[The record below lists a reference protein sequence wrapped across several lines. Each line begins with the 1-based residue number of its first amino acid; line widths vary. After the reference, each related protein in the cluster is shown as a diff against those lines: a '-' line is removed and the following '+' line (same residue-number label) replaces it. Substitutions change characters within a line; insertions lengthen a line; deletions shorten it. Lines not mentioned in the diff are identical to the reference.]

1 MFKHGAMFGLD
12 ARIALAIF
20 GALSV
25 ISGAALYNAIQE
37 SKVIA
42 TVVDFKEAQ
51 KAWETYYLDTGVEVP
66 YGSVGIYDSSYL
78 VEDKSV
84 AGWNGPYLPFVKD
97 SSSPL
102 RIKHNNYS
110 QLLFVNTKDE
120 IWGEGGDD
128 WTDHLCPSG
137 GDKCYSWSML
147 IGSKDLSFVKAL
159 DLKIDGIDNAREG
172 NFRYY
177 SSGGVYRIVLKNMK
191 YK

>member
-1 MFKHGAMFGLD
+1 MFKKAAMFGLD

-25 ISGAALYNAIQE
+25 ISGAALYSAIQE

-42 TVVDFKEAQ
+42 TVVDLNEAN
-51 KAWETYYLDTGVEVP
+51 KAWEAYYLDTGVEVP

-78 VEDKSV
+78 VEDNSV
-84 AGWNGPYLPFVKD
+84 SGWNGPYLPFVKD

-110 QLLFVNTKDE
+110 QLLFVNAKDE
-120 IWGEGGDD
+120 TWGEGGDD

-159 DLKIDGIDNAREG
+159 DLKIDGVDNAQEG

-177 SSGGVYRIVLKNMK
+177 SSGGVYRLVLKNIK